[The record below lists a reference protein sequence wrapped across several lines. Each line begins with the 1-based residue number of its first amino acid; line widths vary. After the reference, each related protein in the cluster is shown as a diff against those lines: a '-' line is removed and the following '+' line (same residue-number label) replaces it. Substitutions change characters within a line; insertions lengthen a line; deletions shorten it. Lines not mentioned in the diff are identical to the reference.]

1 MQERAPNSSCSGA
14 QRGKALAA
22 PPPDLVLRS
31 ASDGVR
37 RAPQSACEGYERL
50 GLAFGRGDDRSS
62 TAWCVLALCAAPSLP
77 HPRAREARFRHVPSY
92 RSRARPDMCTTVTTA
107 PPVGPATPP
116 PAQTACTSR
125 GSRERARSMSAV
137 RTSRFRYNSWPG
149 SSFYGCARRATVS
162 GSIPSEEGLRIPPG
176 SVAIFRG
183 SSRTLA
189 ATKPGPSRLE

>member
-1 MQERAPNSSCSGA
+1 MPREMGRGPHSLKASGA
-14 QRGKALAA
+14 RIARLEH
-22 PPPDLVLRS
+22 S
-31 ASDGVR
+31 R
-37 RAPQSACEGYERL
+37 RAPQRACEGYERL

-125 GSRERARSMSAV
+125 GSRERARTMLSYDQL
-137 RTSRFRYNSWPG
+137 FPYKNKG
-149 SSFYGCARRATVS
+149 GGAT
-162 GSIPSEEGLRIPPG
+162 
-176 SVAIFRG
+176 
-183 SSRTLA
+183 
-189 ATKPGPSRLE
+189 